1 MTKKKII
8 KNMIEQAEAEA
19 DEIIKMINNVNCHS

>member
-8 KNMIEQAEAEA
+8 KNMIEQAEA
-19 DEIIKMINNVNCHS
+19 DEIIKMINNVNCHSY